1 MCFIR
6 IILDLQKVFQVFL
19 NFRTRKGICKETAP
33 CGKLS
38 KYFPLDSNKKHTVGS
53 KMHNN
58 GTIRFFI
65 AAGKKPVKIL
75 LTVKSKICCYMTG
88 ENPVS

>member
-1 MCFIR
+1 MF
-6 IILDLQKVFQVFL
+6 FF
-19 NFRTRKGICKETAP
+19 NFRTRKGICKETEP

-38 KYFPLDSNKKHTVGS
+38 KYFPSDSDKTLTVES

-65 AAGKKPVKIL
+65 ATGKKKR
-75 LTVKSKICCYMTG
+75 
-88 ENPVS
+88 